1 MSKSSIVKSIK
12 NADGEQGVR
21 LTNLGK
27 GTLFDYLSIEEQEFV
42 VSTHKEYRLTVQ
54 EIRELCEVT
63 RDLFMW
69 QETSILNWGGK
80 LKKTSLRD

>member
-12 NADGEQGVR
+12 NVDGEQGVR

-27 GTLFDYLSIEEQEFV
+27 GTLFDYLSNEEQEFV

-54 EIRELCEVT
+54 EIR
-63 RDLFMW
+63 DL
-69 QETSILNWGGK
+69 
-80 LKKTSLRD
+80 SLIHI